1 MYSAFGHNLCIVFK
15 NCGYEMKFSDKFCE
29 IKEFNMQGTFAN
41 NELLLM
47 KVFQQFRKSFIESN
61 CFAFHDPFSCVTL
74 TLKLMLDYF
83 NEA

>member
-15 NCGYEMKFSDKFCE
+15 NCGYEMQFSDKICE

-47 KVFQQFRKSFIESN
+47 KVFQ
-61 CFAFHDPFSCVTL
+61 
-74 TLKLMLDYF
+74 
-83 NEA
+83 

>member
-47 KVFQQFRKSFIESN
+47 KVFQ
-61 CFAFHDPFSCVTL
+61 
-74 TLKLMLDYF
+74 
-83 NEA
+83 